1 MTSHAQIDNI
11 KAYFVYTT
19 ENVSKISTASS
30 LPNYTFLQVFQ
41 DSINKN
47 EMAVPVP
54 DIDIGH
60 AVLTMKTAH
69 FTAANKSTYTD
80 PVSSGTTTSNP
91 STVLG
96 VSTRSTTATLTGA
109 DSTPVSIDP
118 FVAQEA
124 IRQFIHDQQVYAIW
138 RAKHTL
144 LKNQI

>member
-1 MTSHAQIDNI
+1 MTSQEKIDNI

-19 ENVSKISTASS
+19 DKMPKISTASS
-30 LPNYTFLQVFQ
+30 RPNYAPLQAFQ
-41 DSINKN
+41 DSINEN
-47 EMAVPVP
+47 VMDVLSL
-54 DIDIGH
+54 DTYLGH
-60 AVLTMKTAH
+60 TALTMKTAH